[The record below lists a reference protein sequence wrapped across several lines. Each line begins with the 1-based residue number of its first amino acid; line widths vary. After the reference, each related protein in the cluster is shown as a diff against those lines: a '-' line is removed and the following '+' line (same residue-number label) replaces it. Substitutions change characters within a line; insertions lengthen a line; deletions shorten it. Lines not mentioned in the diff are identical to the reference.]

1 MRRSAEHERTAVQP
15 RGVGARFAFPVLLG
29 PVLNP
34 LNTTMISVALVP
46 IAASLRVTSA
56 TVIWLVVALY
66 LASAVSQPVMGSL
79 ADLIGPRRVYLAG
92 MVVVLLASAIPLVW
106 HSFPAVLAAR
116 VLLGVGTSAAYPAGM
131 TLIRQ
136 ETLRLGIAT
145 PPALL
150 AGMSLSSLATA
161 AVGPVLGGVLVAAFG
176 WESIFAVNIPLAA
189 LTLVLLLVCLPA
201 DASPTGRPAE
211 RLLDRLDPVGIV
223 LFAAATTSLLF
234 FLLRLPDGL
243 YWLLAVFVTALVGLV
258 LWERRHRRP
267 FVDVRLLASNGAL
280 TRTYLRLGL
289 TYLGPYI
296 VVYAMSQWLQDEVG
310 LSSDSAGLVQFPSA
324 VLAAIASLTIARAT
338 RVRLPLLVAAVVP
351 VAGGLCLVAVDSTSP
366 LWLIV
371 LAATVFGIPQGL
383 GAVANQAVV
392 YRQAPVDQIGAASGL
407 SRTAVSLTAI
417 LSSALI
423 GLTFGSS
430 PSDAGLHL
438 LGWIVAGAGLLS
450 LVLTVLDRSL
460 RAGARP

>member
-15 RGVGARFAFPVLLG
+15 RGVGVRFALPVLFG

-46 IAASLRVTSA
+46 IAASLHVTSA

-92 MVVVLLASAIPLVW
+92 MVVVLIASAIPLVS

-234 FLLRLPDGL
+234 FLLRLPDGP

-310 LSSDSAGLVQFPSA
+310 LSSDTAGLVQFPSA

-392 YRQAPVDQIGAASGL
+392 YRQAPADQIGSASGL

-460 RAGARP
+460 RADARQ